1 MFEPNLPRDIKS
13 RNKSFDFR
21 ERLETIHIASK
32 TKNFL
37 LKNSTFLS
45 LPRPLLFFASPLV
58 CLLRVYFPRYPPD
71 GELARRLGRSG
82 TWWEHSL
89 PTNVARVQIPASAPC
104 VSWVCCWFFTFL
116 REVFF
121 CSVHSGSVFLPPKS
135 TFPNSNSTRNGRRRT
150 TSRMCCLSSYL
161 FIYCCCFHRA
171 PVKWI
176 APSVVTMKCVF
187 QITKII
193 VCDVFVKLDIQEHL
207 AVSYIKYM
215 AMS

>member
-1 MFEPNLPRDIKS
+1 MS

-21 ERLETIHIASK
+21 ERLEAIHSASK

-37 LKNSTFLS
+37 VKNSTFLS
-45 LPRPLLFFASPLV
+45 LPRPLFFSSSPLV
-58 CLLRVYFPRYPPD
+58 CLSRVYFPRYPPD

-104 VSWVCCWFFTFL
+104 VSWVCCWFSTLL
-116 REVFF
+116 REVFLLRALRF
-121 CSVHSGSVFLPPKS
+121 SILSPKS
-135 TFPNSNSTRNGRRRT
+135 TFPNSNLTTNGRRRT
-150 TSRMCCLSSYL
+150 TSRMCCLPSYL

-176 APSVVTMKCVF
+176 APSVVTMKSVF